1 MTRPF
6 ADFDRII
13 SAKLLEFGDRAER
26 STYREP
32 KREPRDEGRSEEFWR
47 EGAGTKGHWYSKR
60 TAAYLAAYVD
70 FAGNAHL
77 PARGLSTDDG
87 YVWLDKGVM
96 CSLLVGR
103 CVEFLDA
110 EDSFELTE
118 KGKALIAPFV
128 PPSRY
133 EGATA

>member
-13 SAKLLEFGDRAER
+13 SAKLLAFGDRVER

-32 KREPRDEGRSEEFWR
+32 KREPREEGCAEEFWR
-47 EGAGTKGHWYSKR
+47 EGARTKAHWHSKR

-70 FAGNAHL
+70 FAGSAHL

-103 CVEFLDA
+103 CVEFVN
-110 EDSFELTE
+110 EGGFELTE
-118 KGKALIAPFV
+118 KGQALIAPFV